1 MGYTSKDYVIDSI
14 KEYCDDNGIEFE
26 DGYVGKFRTT
36 KCIGVIC
43 DNPLNTLAELFAY
56 IIDGDEELSATSVL
70 QIMGKPQ
77 SDSFGIRN
85 VLYFPK
91 LKVE

>member
-14 KEYCDDNGIEFE
+14 KEYCDDNDVEYE
-26 DGYVGKFRTT
+26 DKYVGKFRTA
-36 KCIGVIC
+36 KYVGIIC
-43 DNPLNTLAELFAY
+43 KNPLNTLAELLAY
-56 IIDGDEELSATSVL
+56 IVDEDEELSASGVL

-77 SDSFGIRN
+77 SDNFGIRN

>member
-1 MGYTSKDYVIDSI
+1 MGYTSKDYVIGSI
-14 KEYCDDNGIEFE
+14 KEYCDDNGIGFK
-26 DGYVGKFRTT
+26 DGYVGKFRTA
-36 KCIGVIC
+36 KCVGIIC
-43 DNPLNTLAELFAY
+43 ESPLNTLAEMLAY
-56 IIDGDEELSATSVL
+56 VADGDEELSVSSVL